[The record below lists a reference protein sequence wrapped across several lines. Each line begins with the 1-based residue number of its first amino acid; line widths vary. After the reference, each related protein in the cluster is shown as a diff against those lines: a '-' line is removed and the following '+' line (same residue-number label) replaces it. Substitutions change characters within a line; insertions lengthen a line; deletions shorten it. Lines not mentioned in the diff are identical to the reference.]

1 VCTNEQADQHPTG
14 EVWSSDLA
22 VQFERSALY
31 HLPPLGGGTWYAESL
46 TSYLSRLA
54 EAHLLS
60 VRTLVREVFLS
71 QKLRM
76 KRANPTPHFWWMYG
90 RMINGTSSW
99 ARWWAAKTA
108 RLTGHHDLLLH
119 NLVRWGT
126 VLSVKNLMRP
136 TAAWCAECLTQQ
148 RHVHQP
154 IHMLLLWAI
163 AVVKICPRHGVTLS
177 ECCPACARTQHPLEP
192 STRLGYCAHCRSWL
206 GDVPPSHTPP
216 DDPEQRWIA
225 EQVGDLVGYPLVPTL
240 NTPRVSFT
248 RTLTEFLRRHD
259 GRFPTLAHAVHFPEF
274 TLRKWVAEQTK
285 PQLATL
291 LQLCSRL
298 NTTLLAVLSG
308 AGTGSGA
315 HEERPPRPW

>member
-1 VCTNEQADQHPTG
+1 MCTNEQADQHPTG

-154 IHMLLLWAI
+154 IHMLLL
-163 AVVKICPRHGVTLS
+163 
-177 ECCPACARTQHPLEP
+177 
-192 STRLGYCAHCRSWL
+192 
-206 GDVPPSHTPP
+206 
-216 DDPEQRWIA
+216 
-225 EQVGDLVGYPLVPTL
+225 
-240 NTPRVSFT
+240 
-248 RTLTEFLRRHD
+248 
-259 GRFPTLAHAVHFPEF
+259 
-274 TLRKWVAEQTK
+274 
-285 PQLATL
+285 
-291 LQLCSRL
+291 
-298 NTTLLAVLSG
+298 
-308 AGTGSGA
+308 
-315 HEERPPRPW
+315 